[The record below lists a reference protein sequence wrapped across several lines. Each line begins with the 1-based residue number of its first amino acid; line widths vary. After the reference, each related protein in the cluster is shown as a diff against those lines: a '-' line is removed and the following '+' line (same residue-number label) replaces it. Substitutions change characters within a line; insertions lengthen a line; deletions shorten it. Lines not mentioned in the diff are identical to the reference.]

1 MCACFAC
8 GYYLAGV
15 KPNRRSIRLPGYNYA
30 SAGWYFVTICCK
42 DRMHL
47 FGEIVGAYGIR
58 PQIGNDKSP
67 QEPQVILS
75 QLGEIVRDEWLK
87 TAEMRPEVEL
97 GEFVVMPNHFHAIIG
112 LFDNAMLPM
121 ETGLQN
127 LCDTPMQTGVCDT
140 PLRSPA
146 KTIGAI
152 IRGFKSAV
160 TGHARRKGLAVDIWQ
175 RNYYEHIIRNEE
187 SYRKI
192 AGYIRNNL
200 ANWQEDEYF
209 R

>member
-1 MCACFAC
+1 M
-8 GYYLAGV
+8 
-15 KPNRRSIRLPGYNYA
+15 KPKRRSIRLPGYDYA
-30 SAGWYFVTICCK
+30 SAGWYFVTILCHK
-42 DRMHL
+42 RQHL
-47 FGEIVGAYGIR
+47 FGEVVRAYGIR
-58 PQIGNDKSP
+58 PQ
-67 QEPQVILS
+67 EPEVILS
-75 QLGEIVRDEWLK
+75 ELGMFAEEEWLK
-87 TAEMRPEVEL
+87 TAALRPEVEL
-97 GEFVVMPNHFHAIIG
+97 GEFVIMPNHFHAIIG
-112 LFDNAMLPM
+112 I
-121 ETGLQN
+121 TGTTGVT
-127 LCDTPMQTGVCDT
+127 DMPMQTGVCDT

-175 RNYYEHIIRNEE
+175 RNCYEHIIRNEE

-192 AGYIRNNL
+192 AGYIRNNA

>member
-1 MCACFAC
+1 
-8 GYYLAGV
+8 
-15 KPNRRSIRLPGYNYA
+15 
-30 SAGWYFVTICCK
+30 
-42 DRMHL
+42 
-47 FGEIVGAYGIR
+47 
-58 PQIGNDKSP
+58 
-67 QEPQVILS
+67 LS

-97 GEFVVMPNHFHAIIG
+97 GEFVVLPNHFHAIIG
-112 LFDNAMLPM
+112 LFDNATLPM

-127 LCDTPMQTGVCDT
+127 LCDTPMQTGVCVSGVCDTPMQTGVCDT

-192 AGYIRNNL
+192 AGYIRNNA

>member
-1 MCACFAC
+1 
-8 GYYLAGV
+8 
-15 KPNRRSIRLPGYNYA
+15 
-30 SAGWYFVTICCK
+30 
-42 DRMHL
+42 
-47 FGEIVGAYGIR
+47 
-58 PQIGNDKSP
+58 
-67 QEPQVILS
+67 LS

-127 LCDTPMQTGVCDT
+127 LCDTPMQTGVCVSGVCDTPMQTGVCVSGVCDTPMQTGVCDT

-192 AGYIRNNL
+192 AGYIRNNA

>member
-1 MCACFAC
+1 
-8 GYYLAGV
+8 
-15 KPNRRSIRLPGYNYA
+15 
-30 SAGWYFVTICCK
+30 
-42 DRMHL
+42 MHL
-47 FGEIVGAYGIR
+47 FGEIVGAYRIR
-58 PQIGNDKSP
+58 PHIGNDIST

-97 GEFVVMPNHFHAIIG
+97 GEFVVMPNHFHAVIG
-112 LFDNAMLPM
+112 LFDNATLPM

-127 LCDTPMQTGVCDT
+127 LCDTPMLQTGVCDT

-160 TGHARRKGLAVDIWQ
+160 TSHARRKGLAVDIWQ
-175 RNYYEHIIRNEE
+175 RNYYEHIIRNGA
-187 SYRKI
+187 SHRKI
-192 AGYIRNNL
+192 AGYILNNP